1 MIETIYIT
9 TYILIGIGY
18 VYYKYISDLMPIF
31 WSPMQPLAM
40 ICIWPLVA
48 IADLTRWINKN
59 HKP

>member
-18 VYYKYISDLMPIF
+18 VYYKYISDLMPDF
-31 WSPMQPLAM
+31 WSPMQPFAM

>member
-1 MIETIYIT
+1 MIEIIYIT

-18 VYYKYISDLMPIF
+18 VYYKYMKDLMPIF

-48 IADLTRWINKN
+48 IADLVRWINKN